1 MTEENQEIKNLYED
15 LLSDC
20 TRQDTR
26 TKLQKLKEVLDEQV
40 QNNVRTFSLKYVG
53 EISSER
59 GGPAYQSMMN
69 KAGKRYKTL
78 FDKYVEVYEEKH
90 LKPVVRSQDSWIDDI
105 PDTASQYRVKRLQA
119 ELRKY
124 KSENDTLRNLKSKIV
139 LEVPNYDA
147 SNDLEAIS
155 NQKTES
161 AALPNFLTSEKEV
174 LLQLLDEKY
183 LKRTR
188 LHYNNKGALILTTE
202 QNQEVQ
208 ISDRKLQTALEKIL
222 TVLDVEAN

>member
-1 MTEENQEIKNLYED
+1 MTEENQEIKDLYED
-15 LLSDC
+15 LKSGARSDVKH
-20 TRQDTR
+20 
-26 TKLQKLKEVLDEQV
+26 KLEKLKEVLDEQV
-40 QNNVRTFSLKYVG
+40 ENNVKKFSLQYVG
-53 EISSER
+53 ELSAKR
-59 GGPAYQSMMN
+59 GGPAYQSIIN
-69 KAGKRYKTL
+69 KAGQRYRLL

-124 KSENDTLRNLKSKIV
+124 KSENDTLRHLKSKIV
-139 LEVPNYDA
+139 LEVPNYDS

-161 AALPNFLTSEKEV
+161 AAMPNFLTSEKEA
-174 LLQLLDEKY
+174 LLQLLDEKF

-222 TVLDVEAN
+222 TVLDVEAH